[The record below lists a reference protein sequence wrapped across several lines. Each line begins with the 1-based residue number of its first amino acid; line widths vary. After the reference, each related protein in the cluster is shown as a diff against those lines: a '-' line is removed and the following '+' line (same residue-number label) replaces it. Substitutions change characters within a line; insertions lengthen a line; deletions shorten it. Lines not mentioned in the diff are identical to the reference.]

1 MRISSQQIY
10 ETLLAGIHHQW
21 QANAEASEQGSTGRR
36 FNRPSQDAVAYKTS
50 LDMRHIQSG
59 IDSSLGAIQ
68 VAKLRLGM
76 SENALAPMLPILHRA
91 QALAVQLGSATNSAA
106 ERKQAAVEISIL
118 RDQLVTLTNS
128 RINGVP
134 LFAGTATDVDPIT
147 LDANGNAVYQG
158 NAQERLVAI
167 TSTQTIGSNIRADH
181 TAFTQMFASVKS
193 LEDSLAINDVNGIM
207 SALDQLNL
215 ASDAMV
221 ELTAE
226 VGGRMNTLNIREQAF
241 LDLKAQTEI
250 GLGKHEAV
258 DMAEVASRLSQ
269 SQIALQATYAQISS
283 FQKLSLVN
291 FLR

>member
-10 ETLLAGIHHQW
+10 ETLLAGIHNQW

-36 FNRPSQDAVAYKTS
+36 FNRPSQDALAYKTS
-50 LDMRHIQSG
+50 LDMRHIQNG
-59 IDSSLGAIQ
+59 IDSSLGAIE

-76 SENALAPMLPILHRA
+76 SENALAPMLPILQRA
-91 QALAVQLGSATNSAA
+91 QVLAVQLSSATNSAA

-118 RDQLVTLTNS
+118 RDQLITLTNS

-181 TAFTQMFASVKS
+181 TAFSQMFASVKS
-193 LEDSLAINDVNGIM
+193 LEDALNINDVNGIT
-207 SALDQLNL
+207 SALNQLNM
-215 ASDAMV
+215 ASDTMI

-226 VGGRMNTLNIREQAF
+226 VGGRMNTLNVREQAF

-258 DMAEVASRLSQ
+258 DMAEVATRLSQ
-269 SQIALQATYAQISS
+269 SQIALQATYAQIAS
-283 FQKLSLVN
+283 FNQLSLVN